1 MKDGVTDKAKETYD
15 GVTGWFNDMYHEVV
29 GGSIVPD
36 MVRDVIAEFLRQEE
50 AVVKITKDTTKGVT
64 ENMIKWQQVF
74 HKAPETWL
82 IQVMTLLQ
90 SLTMTL
96 TKYLQMD

>member
-1 MKDGVTDKAKETYD
+1 MKDGVTDKAKETYE
-15 GVTGWFNDMYHEVV
+15 GVTGWFNDMYTKVV

-36 MVRDVIAEFLRQEE
+36 MVTEVIAEFVKQEE
-50 AVVKITKDTTKGVT
+50 AVVGITKDTTRAVT
-64 ENMIKWQQVF
+64 QEL
-74 HKAPETWL
+74 HKVHQTWL

-90 SLTMTL
+90 NLTMTL